1 MFKKKDL
8 YELKTNNDSFMV
20 NLKLYNYVTS
30 LRDEIYELKKEKFH
44 IENENQRLECELNA
58 IKPILN
64 SNDYK
69 PAISEDCDSCVYVVR
84 STYSGKVLGCR
95 KDNVCDDYKPNKE

>member
-8 YELKTNNDSFMV
+8 YELKTNNGSFMV
-20 NLKLYNYVTS
+20 DLKLYNYVVS
-30 LRDEIYELKKEKFH
+30 LRGEIYDLEKEKSN
-44 IENENQRLECELNA
+44 IEYKTQRLESELNA

-69 PAISEDCDSCVYVVR
+69 PAISEDCDSCVYVVC

-95 KDNVCDDYKPNKE
+95 KDNVCNDYKPN